1 MDTITAPQITRL
13 PDSSLG
19 LEAVRQAVCAL
30 IEEYAH
36 NGAAGPEVALE
47 PVLDP
52 VNDHYLLVEVG
63 WRQNRRVYQSLIHL
77 DIIDGKVWIQ
87 RNETDQP
94 IARELMEAGI
104 PRECIVLGLQRPD
117 RRQFTDYAAA

>member
-1 MDTITAPQITRL
+1 MANDKYLNLDAEKELIGSENYCRIVARLVEDYARLTPAAPGIV
-13 PDSSLG
+13 
-19 LEAVRQAVCAL
+19 LESIL
-30 IEEYAH
+30 D
-36 NGAAGPEVALE
+36 VA
-47 PVLDP
+47 
-52 VNDHYLLVEVG
+52 NDHYLLVEVG